1 MKALLLMMQS
11 QIIDGEV
18 LIFVF
23 CLDIQSQ
30 WPPLSPWIQ
39 QFFEVHGY
47 IYRILSS
54 TSLSSSTHLNFPLAT
69 TSVPFNDQESFKMGF
84 QILTTLKFAHNL
96 NMECFKPAVQ
106 KKFKKF
112 ELCFR
117 KENLSGRERE
127 RAQRQ
132 SIRQRETQFKF
143 FGEEIMASTHL
154 SKQ

>member
-1 MKALLLMMQS
+1 MKVLLLMMQS

-106 KKFKKF
+106 KKFKKIC
-112 ELCFR
+112 E
-117 KENLSGRERE
+117 GERE

-132 SIRQRETQFKF
+132 SIRQRETQFKLY
-143 FGEEIMASTHL
+143 GEEIMASTHL